1 MENLAHNISISINEK
16 LFLKNPE
23 STALGKNIIEHSILL
38 INEIGFENFTFK
50 KLGEKIQSNE
60 SSIYRYFENKH
71 KLLIYLSTWYWSWIE
86 YRIVFSTHNVKLPI
100 EKIEKTIEIIANNVE
115 NDDRTVHINESILN
129 KIVIA
134 EFSKTF
140 LTKEVDQEIKE
151 GFFNVYQRIV
161 NRLENMITELNPNYT
176 FAKTLAS
183 SIVQGALHQHY
194 LKEHFSNLTNL
205 SEVNSLNAF
214 YVNLIKKVV
223 L

>member
-115 NDDRTVHINESILN
+115 NDDRTAHINESILN

>member
-23 STALGKNIIEHSILL
+23 STALGKNIIEHSIFL

-50 KLGEKIQSNE
+50 KLGKRIQSNE

-115 NDDRTVHINESILN
+115 NDDRTAHINESILN

-194 LKEHFSNLTNL
+194 LKEHFSNLTNI

-223 L
+223 I

>member
-50 KLGEKIQSNE
+50 KLGERIQSNE
-60 SSIYRYFENKH
+60 SSIYRYFENKR
-71 KLLIYLSTWYWSWIE
+71 KLLTYLSTWYWSWIE

-115 NDDRTVHINESILN
+115 NDDRTAHINESILN

>member
-1 MENLAHNISISINEK
+1 MENLDQNISVSINEK

-50 KLGEKIQSNE
+50 KLGERIQSNE
-60 SSIYRYFENKH
+60 SSIYRYFENKR
-71 KLLIYLSTWYWSWIE
+71 KLLTYLSTWYWSWIE

-115 NDDRTVHINESILN
+115 NDDRTAHINESILN

-151 GFFNVYQRIV
+151 GFFNVYQ
-161 NRLENMITELNPNYT
+161 
-176 FAKTLAS
+176 KS
-183 SIVQGALHQHY
+183 
-194 LKEHFSNLTNL
+194 
-205 SEVNSLNAF
+205 
-214 YVNLIKKVV
+214 
-223 L
+223 